1 MSKQIYALRS
11 GALHLLG
18 GSLAG
23 RGLSFLLNTVLSRV
37 LGPGSLGLFSLV
49 LTTSQTFEVTVRG
62 GVDYG
67 LQCELTNQEANI
79 SDEDL
84 KKTASAALRLISIST
99 AFIALLLVLWVGYWQ
114 GLLPIAMPISRE
126 LATGLLL
133 IIACSESLGG
143 LPWDLLLIKGRS
155 KLVSL
160 KQGLFAPVKLAAA
173 ATGGYC
179 LGIAGAL
186 TGYALTS
193 VGQTIWIRKQAKP
206 YLLSS
211 GALVNGWS
219 TTWHLI
225 RTGLPLYAT
234 NSISAIVF
242 LPLLAGVAVSAGI
255 SDVGYLRIGQ
265 LVVQLF
271 TLIPGAIAPILFLRL
286 RQEKD
291 HKDRTKQAQKSLQLV
306 WTLGLI
312 FLLLYCLIDSQLILV
327 LFGEDFL
334 PSLQAT
340 RILVLCAILDS
351 CSQILY
357 TPLLASQRTGLFA
370 TVQNGAALLAGLA
383 GWALI
388 PEYGLTGFLMAK
400 LVFAWIPIT
409 CFSIDTLQNLEQR
422 NHLLSLLIAS
432 ALFLPLCWSSNWGS
446 LPQQFL
452 LVLIIGILIIRCWH
466 LRGMLS

>member
-1 MSKQIYALRS
+1 
-11 GALHLLG
+11 
-18 GSLAG
+18 
-23 RGLSFLLNTVLSRV
+23 
-37 LGPGSLGLFSLV
+37 
-49 LTTSQTFEVTVRG
+49 
-62 GVDYG
+62 
-67 LQCELTNQEANI
+67 
-79 SDEDL
+79 
-84 KKTASAALRLISIST
+84 
-99 AFIALLLVLWVGYWQ
+99 
-114 GLLPIAMPISRE
+114 MPMSRE
-126 LATGLLL
+126 LAIGLLL

-160 KQGLFAPVKLAAA
+160 KQGLFAPIKLAAA
-173 ATGGYC
+173 AIGGYC
-179 LGIAGAL
+179 LGIEGSL

-193 VGQTIWIRKQAKP
+193 VGQTIWIRNQTKP
-206 YLLSS
+206 YVLSS
-211 GALVNGWS
+211 GTLVSGWS

-225 RTGLPLYAT
+225 RTGQPLYAT
-234 NSISAIVF
+234 NSISAVVF

-291 HKDRTKQAQKSLQLV
+291 HTERTKEAQKSLQLV

-312 FLLLYCLIDSQLILV
+312 FLLLYCLVDSQLILV
-327 LFGEDFL
+327 LFGEQFL

-340 RILVLCAILDS
+340 RVLVLCAILDS

-370 TVQNGAALLAGLA
+370 KVQNGAAILAGLA

-388 PEYGLTGFLMAK
+388 PVYGLTGFLVAK

-409 CFSIDTLQNLEQR
+409 CFSVDALQNLEQR

-432 ALFLPLCWSSNWGS
+432 ASFLPLCWSSNWGFLS
-446 LPQQFL
+446 QQFL
-452 LVLIIGILIIRCWH
+452 LVVIIGILITRCWR
-466 LRGMLS
+466 LREMVR

>member
-1 MSKQIYALRS
+1 M
-11 GALHLLG
+11 
-18 GSLAG
+18 
-23 RGLSFLLNTVLSRV
+23 
-37 LGPGSLGLFSLV
+37 
-49 LTTSQTFEVTVRG
+49 
-62 GVDYG
+62 
-67 LQCELTNQEANI
+67 
-79 SDEDL
+79 
-84 KKTASAALRLISIST
+84 
-99 AFIALLLVLWVGYWQ
+99 
-114 GLLPIAMPISRE
+114 SRE
-126 LATGLLL
+126 LAIGLLL

-173 ATGGYC
+173 AIGGYC
-179 LGIAGAL
+179 LGIEGAL
-186 TGYALTS
+186 TGYALAS
-193 VGQTIWIRKQAKP
+193 VGQTIWIRKQTKP
-206 YLLSS
+206 YLLSN
-211 GALVNGWS
+211 GTLVSGWS

-234 NSISAIVF
+234 NSISAVVF

-291 HKDRTKQAQKSLQLV
+291 HTDRTKEAQKSLQLV

-327 LFGEDFL
+327 LFGEEFL

-340 RILVLCAILDS
+340 RVLVLCAILDS

-370 TVQNGAALLAGLA
+370 TVQNGAAILAGIA
-383 GWALI
+383 GWVLI
-388 PEYGLTGFLMAK
+388 PEHGLTGFLLAK
-400 LVFAWIPIT
+400 LIFAWIPIT
-409 CFSIDTLQNLEQR
+409 CFSIDALQNLEQR

-432 ALFLPLCWSSNWGS
+432 ASFLPLCWSSNWGS
-446 LPQQFL
+446 LLHNNLFWYNHWNSNNK
-452 LVLIIGILIIRCWH
+452 VLAPTGNGELANVNSDHTCNTCVCTCMAIWGTSLEH
-466 LRGMLS
+466 